1 MSRITNAHSH
11 VFTGGCAPDYFFKI
25 ALPSV
30 LHRWADE
37 IKWFLEKPW
46 MRGIV
51 KRLARRRGD
60 GALMRYLQ
68 FIEVGTQNTQEEVF
82 LCMKKAYASL
92 GPDVRFIALTLNMDH
107 MDTQESRHARIDTQL
122 AEAERVRLHYPNN
135 FFPFVGVDPR
145 HLQGMVLRDW
155 VREKFDRGMFFGIKL
170 YPSLGFFPFDPALD
184 ELYRWAAS
192 AGVPVMTH
200 CTRSGSFYTGSMANV
215 LTSDTPPS
223 LRSNDGAMV
232 DIHKRVKTYRSNEWL
247 MKTNKYA
254 CNVFLHPDNFRPVLN
269 AHPGL
274 KVCFAHFG
282 GDDQMLKEEKHE
294 LDKRNIDKDNFHDKV
309 IRMMNDYPSVF
320 TDISYTL
327 YEPKVYAAF
336 KAEIAGPRGP
346 RILFGTDFFMTLR
359 EKPEAD
365 LLSQCITSLGIGAF
379 NQIAVS
385 NTDRYL
391 FGK

>member
-11 VFTGGCAPDYFFKI
+11 IFTGGCAPDYFFKI
-25 ALPSV
+25 ALPAV

-46 MRGIV
+46 MRGII
-51 KRLARRRGD
+51 KRLAGRRGD
-60 GALMRYLQ
+60 GTFMRYLQ

-82 LCMKKAYASL
+82 LSMKKAYSPL
-92 GPDVRFIALTLNMDH
+92 GPGVRFIGLTLNMDH
-107 MDTQESRHARIDTQL
+107 MDTAPSRHARIDTQL
-122 AEAERVRLHYPNN
+122 AEVERVRLHYPDN

-145 HLQGMVLRDW
+145 HLQGIALKDW
-155 VREKFDRGMFFGIKL
+155 VKDKVERGMFFGIKL

-184 ELYRWAAS
+184 ELYRWAAQ

-200 CTRSGSFYTGSMANV
+200 CTRAGTFYTGNMANV
-215 LTSDTPPS
+215 LTSDTPMS
-223 LRSNDGAMV
+223 LRPNDGAMI
-232 DIHKRVKTYRSNEWL
+232 DIHKRVAKYRANEWL
-247 MKTNKYA
+247 MKTNKHA

-282 GDDQMLKEEKHE
+282 GDDQMLNEKHE
-294 LDKRNIDKDNFHDKV
+294 LATKGIDHDNFYSKV
-309 IRMMNDYPSVF
+309 LAMMNDYPSVY

-327 YEPKVYAAF
+327 FREQVYQLL
-336 KAEIAGPRGP
+336 KQEIDGPYQD

-365 LLSQCITSLGIGAF
+365 LLGQCIQSLGMDRFNRIAGA
-379 NQIAVS
+379 